1 MPIGMAMTLRT
12 GEIQMSARIA
22 FVALTLALA
31 APAFADCVA
40 PKAPSGIPDGKSA
53 SKDDMLSVK
62 KQVDQFKREAEAFFE
77 CSKDDRKTESLQQD
91 LEKVAK
97 RFNDE
102 VRAFKA
108 ANPAG

>member
-1 MPIGMAMTLRT
+1 
-12 GEIQMSARIA
+12 MSARIA
-22 FVALTLALA
+22 IVALAFALS

-40 PKAPSGIPDGKSA
+40 PKAPAAIPDGKAA
-53 SKDDMLSVK
+53 SKDEMLTVK
-62 KQVDQFKREAEAFFE
+62 KQVDQFKRDAEAFFE
-77 CSKDDRKTESLQQD
+77 CSKDDRKSESLQQD

-108 ANPAG
+108 ANPAS

>member
-1 MPIGMAMTLRT
+1 
-12 GEIQMSARIA
+12 MSVRIA
-22 FVALTLALA
+22 IAALSLALS
-31 APAFADCVA
+31 APVFADCVV
-40 PKAPSGIPDGKSA
+40 PKAPASIPEGKSA
-53 SKDDMLSVK
+53 SKDDMLAVK
-62 KQVDQFKREAEAFFE
+62 KQVDQFKRDAEAFFE
-77 CSKDDRKTESLQQD
+77 CSKDDRKSESLQQD